1 VLHTLSAGLILNTLS
16 IVLFSPLTLAV
27 DRVTVGLSSTSSV
40 NGAIWVAEE
49 RGLFKKHGIDIN
61 VANVGGGAAR
71 AISAM
76 VGGDIQFATAGGAAA
91 ISAALAGADVVMVA
105 SILNKGVQKLL
116 ARPPVKDPKELIGKK
131 IGVVGF
137 GSASHTVLLILLQ
150 KWSIPADKVQLV
162 QWESSPSMLVALD
175 KGIIDAGVFTEP
187 SVFIGEEK
195 GYNVL
200 ADLVDMDIYYLHN
213 MLAVTRSYLRSHN
226 EAATGFIKGYVE
238 GVAYFKKNK
247 KDSLEVLKKKLRI
260 EPQQE
265 KYLEKSYDL
274 FASYYYDKTPIHRSR
289 VSKPCWSF
297 SPRTTPRP
305 KEPIPTHSL
314 TRALSKILIKAD
326 LSKSCTSNALC

>member
-1 VLHTLSAGLILNTLS
+1 MLHTLSAGLILNTLS

-260 EPQQE
+260 DPQQE

-274 FASYYYDKTPIHRSR
+274 FASYYYDKTPYPS
-289 VSKPCWSF
+289 VQGVKTVLEFLAKDNAKAKGADPNTFVDSSF
-297 SPRTTPRP
+297 VKNLDQSGF
-305 KEPIPTHSL
+305 
-314 TRALSKILIKAD
+314 IKK
-326 LSKSCTSNALC
+326 LYE